1 MENRLLLVYDRKEN
15 DPIHLVAQ
23 TLVNAEA
30 DFIVPVLN
38 TSIEFI
44 IYTDSE
50 HELEWVIKTMLEE
63 LSEVAYVKIYQY
75 VKSWGPGKKHNKSQM
90 EDAPGYIG
98 KTLEDYLTAARVNPN
113 SFRKRYIKLF
123 KENK

>member
-15 DPIHLVAQ
+15 DPIRFVAQ
-23 TLVNAEA
+23 VLVNAEA

-75 VKSWGPGKKHNKSQM
+75 VKSWGPGKKHNKSKI
-90 EDAPGYIG
+90 EDVPGYIG
-98 KTLEDYLTAARVNPN
+98 KTLEECLTAARVSPQ
-113 SFRKRYIKLF
+113 SFRKKYVKPF
-123 KENK
+123 TEKK